1 MSVLR
6 FSLRVTNIPILT
18 YDQFTPRTTEGQ
30 SVRRLEMLF
39 LPAAAALIN
48 TERRW
53 SRRFW
58 VVLGVSVVLHALLF
72 IFLPAL
78 IKQDPE
84 AAASGP
90 LTVQLQTTPA
100 APAEIV
106 ESRPPAPARPPPR
119 MMTAP
124 ARSPQTASVPLPPP
138 VAPEPD
144 RTRPPVPAQAN
155 DFASVLEARRT
166 QRLAYEA
173 ALARANAEASAADR
187 GGEGANAGAA
197 NALRNLSTLANPR
210 SGTGGVF
217 EILDKGHRRAQF
229 AFNGWTPSASNR
241 WREVIEVD
249 AGPLGDIDRA
259 IVRRMIELI
268 RKYHSGSFNWESH
281 RLGRVVKLSA
291 RIEDNDGLE
300 EFMMLEFF
308 GQPRQ
313 R

>member
-1 MSVLR
+1 M
-6 FSLRVTNIPILT
+6 
-18 YDQFTPRTTEGQ
+18 
-30 SVRRLEMLF
+30 M
-39 LPAAAALIN
+39 
-48 TERRW
+48 
-53 SRRFW
+53 
-58 VVLGVSVVLHALLF
+58 
-72 IFLPAL
+72 
-78 IKQDPE
+78 
-84 AAASGP
+84 
-90 LTVQLQTTPA
+90 TTPA
-100 APAEIV
+100 RSAKTAE
-106 ESRPPAPARPPPR
+106 
-119 MMTAP
+119 
-124 ARSPQTASVPLPPP
+124 VPLPPP
-138 VAPEPD
+138 ERPEPD
-144 RTRPPVPAQAN
+144 RTRPPVPVQPN
-155 DFASVLEARRT
+155 DFASALEARRA

-173 ALARANAEASAADR
+173 GLAKANAEASAADR
-187 GGEGANAGAA
+187 GGEGASAGVA
-197 NALRNLSTLANPR
+197 NAMRNLSTLANPR

-249 AGPLGDIDRA
+249 AGPQGDIDRA
-259 IVRRMIELI
+259 IIRRMIELI

>member
-1 MSVLR
+1 
-6 FSLRVTNIPILT
+6 
-18 YDQFTPRTTEGQ
+18 
-30 SVRRLEMLF
+30 
-39 LPAAAALIN
+39 
-48 TERRW
+48 
-53 SRRFW
+53 
-58 VVLGVSVVLHALLF
+58 LGVSVVLHALLF
-72 IFLPAL
+72 IFVPAL

-84 AAASGP
+84 AAAASGP

-106 ESRPPAPARPPPR
+106 ESRPPSPARPPPR

-144 RTRPPVPAQAN
+144 RTRPPVPAQPN
-155 DFASVLEARRT
+155 DFASVLEA
-166 QRLAYEA
+166 
-173 ALARANAEASAADR
+173 ARANAEASAADR
-187 GGEGANAGAA
+187 GGDGANAGAA
-197 NALRNLSTLANPR
+197 NAMRNLSTLSNPR